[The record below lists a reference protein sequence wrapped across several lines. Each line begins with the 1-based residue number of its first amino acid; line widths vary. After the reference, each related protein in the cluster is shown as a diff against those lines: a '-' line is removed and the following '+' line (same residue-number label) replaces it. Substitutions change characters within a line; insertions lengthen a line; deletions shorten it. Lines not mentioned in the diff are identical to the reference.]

1 MFTTCNNFI
10 RVRNKYCC
18 CSFGNNNDYI
28 LMLKHIRPY
37 VEASLPG
44 LQMHIACRDESF
56 YLLQDEP
63 RVTPKSGFDKN
74 NYSFVREVRPDASA
88 HPIQKMLDESQIPIP
103 TIRSSSSHPTHKVY
117 VSIQSLY
124 PCRPVPDRKRESIV
138 REIES
143 SGRRCCM
150 DEPYDGVSSV
160 VATEG
165 ELLMAACLAG
175 ADCALLD
182 TGVGGRLMR
191 SMFPSL
197 RTIRIEW

>member
-1 MFTTCNNFI
+1 MFTTFNNFI

-18 CSFGNNNDYI
+18 CSFGNNNDYV
-28 LMLKHIRPY
+28 LMLKHLRPH

-74 NYSFVREVRPDASA
+74 NYSFVREVRPDASD
-88 HPIQKMLDESQIPIP
+88 HPIQKLLEESKIPIP
-103 TIRSSSSHPTHKVY
+103 IIRSSSPTPTQKVY
-117 VSIQSLY
+117 VSVQSLY
-124 PCRPVPDRKRESIV
+124 PCRPMTDRERDSIV
-138 REIES
+138 REIEA
-143 SGRRCCM
+143 SGRKCCH
-150 DEPYDGVSSV
+150 DAAYDGVSSV

-175 ADCALLD
+175 ADCTLLD
-182 TGVGGRLMR
+182 TGVGGNLMR

-197 RTIRIEW
+197 RTIRI